1 MAIASLTAHAVS
13 IPLSRRTSMATRQLD
28 NRDYLLIE
36 VASDTADAVGV
47 GYAYVGTLGA
57 EVHAQLMGD
66 LLGDLVVGA
75 DEHDIV
81 GLWERAYRQS
91 LLAGR
96 RGAVLRVLSALDM
109 AMWDL
114 AAKRLG
120 VPLAVLLGGS
130 TGPVPAYASGG
141 YYRPDDGPWVDAV
154 SEEIAANRVLGFTDH
169 KIKVGGLSVADDAER
184 VAAAVA
190 GAGPH
195 GRVALDANNAYRSAD
210 EAIRAIRAFVDAA
223 GDAELWWV
231 EEPLSPDDIDGHA
244 RIAAAV
250 PTPIATG
257 EIHQTRWEFRA
268 LIERRAAAIL
278 QPDAGVVGGVT
289 EWMRVARTA
298 EAFDLPIAPHWHA
311 NVHAQ
316 LARATPGC
324 LAIEHFTLDKDIY
337 NFERLLT
344 PETRLAVADGQ
355 VHVGDRP
362 GLGFDIDID
371 ALRRFTTAS
380 HGAPD
385 TVRS

>member
-1 MAIASLTAHAVS
+1 MAITSVTAHAVS
-13 IPLSRRTSMATRQLD
+13 IPLSRKTRMATRQLD
-28 NRDYLLIE
+28 SRDYLVIE
-36 VASDTADAVGV
+36 ITSETTDAVGM
-47 GYAYVGTLGA
+47 GYTYVGTCGA
-57 EVHAQLMGD
+57 DVHAQMVD
-66 LLGDLVVGA
+66 ALLRDIVVGA
-75 DEHDIV
+75 DEDDVV
-81 GLWERAYRQS
+81 GLWERAYREC
-91 LLAGR
+91 LLVGR
-96 RGAVLRVLSALDM
+96 RGGVLRVLSALDM
-109 AMWDL
+109 ALWDL

-130 TGPVPAYASGG
+130 AGPVPAYASGG
-141 YYRPDDGPWVDAV
+141 YYRPDDGPWADTV
-154 SEEIAANRVLGFTDH
+154 SEEIASNCRLGFTDH
-169 KIKVGGLSVADDAER
+169 KIKVGGLSVAEDAER

-190 GAGPH
+190 AAGTH

-223 GDAELWWV
+223 GDGELWWV

-298 EAFDLPIAPHWHA
+298 EAFDLPLAPHWHA

-324 LAIEHFTLDKDIY
+324 LTIEHFTLEKDIY

-362 GLGFDIDID
+362 GIGFEIDDD
-371 ALRRFTTAS
+371 ALQRYTTAS
-380 HGAPD
+380 YGAPE
-385 TVRS
+385 TARR